1 MKCVRKSMGS
11 RGKIMV
17 EFFSSR
23 SVYKVYIRLNTFLFV
38 VVVEKL
44 RLLELR
50 AEGTLIG
57 YALSQVT
64 L

>member
-1 MKCVRKSMGS
+1 
-11 RGKIMV
+11 MV